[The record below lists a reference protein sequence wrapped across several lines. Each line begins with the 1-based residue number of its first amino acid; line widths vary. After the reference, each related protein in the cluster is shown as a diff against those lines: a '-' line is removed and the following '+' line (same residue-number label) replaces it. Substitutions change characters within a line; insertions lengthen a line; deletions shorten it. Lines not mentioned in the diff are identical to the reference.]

1 MVPSCLLQDPR
12 QSERLALA
20 VAGAEA
26 ARHVTLE
33 EMLYPAPSWETEA
46 AATPSRRSSPK
57 VCPVNLADL
66 FSDEEEEAA
75 GPGSGGGYSPP
86 GVVNESV
93 SMSSFVSRA
102 SLQSLNSVS
111 RRVSFRSPDESDV
124 FIIPARSHSDDDDE
138 EEEEWSSDGEPS
150 RT

>member
-1 MVPSCLLQDPR
+1 MVPSCLQLQDPR
-12 QSERLALA
+12 QSERLPLA
-20 VAGAEA
+20 AAAGAE

-33 EMLYPAPSWETEA
+33 EMLYPPPSWETEA

-66 FSDEEEEAA
+66 FSDEEDEAHS
-75 GPGSGGGYSPP
+75 GSGGGYSPP
-86 GVVNESV
+86 DVVNESV
-93 SMSSFVSRA
+93 SMSIVSRA
-102 SLQSLNSVS
+102 SLRSLHSVS

-124 FIIPARSHSDDDDE
+124 FIIPARIHSSDDDDD
-138 EEEEWSSDGEPS
+138 EWSSDGEPS